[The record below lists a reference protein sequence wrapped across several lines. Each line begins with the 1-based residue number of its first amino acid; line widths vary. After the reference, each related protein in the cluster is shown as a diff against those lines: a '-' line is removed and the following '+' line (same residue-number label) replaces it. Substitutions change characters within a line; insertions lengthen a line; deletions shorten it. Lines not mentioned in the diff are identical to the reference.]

1 MAVQSLE
8 DLFLE
13 ELKDIYNAEAQILKA
28 LPRMAKKAYAPE
40 LRRAF
45 EQHMKQTETQV
56 KRLEKVFQTLGEKP
70 KGKSCKGM
78 QGVIEEG
85 KEMMSEDIS
94 DDALDAAL
102 IGAAQKVE
110 HYEIATYGTLRAWA
124 EMLGNDT
131 AAKLLQATL
140 DEEGAT
146 DKKLTELA
154 ERLVNVEAVEA

>member
-28 LPRMAKKAYAPE
+28 LPRMAKKASSPE